1 MPTAMPTT
9 SPQDRPTLRVIA
21 RAGKVSV
28 GTVSLAL
35 RDNPLI
41 ARETRA
47 RIKALAAKMGYRPDP
62 RVAKLMS
69 YLQQHKRRN
78 TGETLAY
85 VTAFAQAE
93 VWMESVTWSNYFAG
107 AQAKAAE
114 LGYRVEHFWLRA
126 PGVTE
131 RSFSRVMH
139 SRGIQGLLI
148 PPVPHSHSRMAID
161 WSRFSTV
168 AFGYSLHEP
177 RVNRVV
183 HNHFYTITTAL
194 TVLRSRGYERIGLA
208 ISPYHDDRVANLW
221 SAGFLTFKTVVD
233 PKHTV
238 PLYRGPIEAKPLLQW
253 FRQHRPDAI
262 LSDDLSTVNILGKA
276 GYRVPHDCGFVSLD
290 WHEHTR
296 LFSGIDQH
304 SADLGAAA
312 AKNVIGALQRDEF
325 GVPARPETLM
335 IEGSWVEGASLPVL
349 KGTVP
354 STDALKATWSDRD
367 TWQ

>member
-1 MPTAMPTT
+1 
-9 SPQDRPTLRVIA
+9 
-21 RAGKVSV
+21 
-28 GTVSLAL
+28 
-35 RDNPLI
+35 
-41 ARETRA
+41 
-47 RIKALAAKMGYRPDP
+47 
-62 RVAKLMS
+62 
-69 YLQQHKRRN
+69 
-78 TGETLAY
+78 
-85 VTAFAQAE
+85 
-93 VWMESVTWSNYFAG
+93 
-107 AQAKAAE
+107 
-114 LGYRVEHFWLRA
+114 
-126 PGVTE
+126 
-131 RSFSRVMH
+131 
-139 SRGIQGLLI
+139 
-148 PPVPHSHSRMAID
+148 MAID